1 MPITATF
8 AADFSSFST
17 AVQKAEVE
25 LRSFEDGA
33 GKIEKALGRIG
44 DNFSGRKVIQ
54 EAQLTAKAIEDIGG
68 VSRLTEN
75 ELQRVATQAQEA
87 VAKMKALGLEVPQG
101 IQKIADAAKST
112 QSGFADLLGPLG
124 QANNLLGL
132 FGAGLSIGAV
142 VAFGRSVL
150 DTADSLTKM
159 SDQTGIGIE
168 ALQRL
173 QAVAEPSG
181 NSLQDI
187 TSAVNQ
193 MQKRI
198 VEGSQSAVDALS
210 AIGVTTSELK
220 ALAPDDQFFRIAKGI
235 QAIPDPARQA
245 QAAMAIFGKSGAEL
259 LPTIKANIDA
269 LADSTVRMSAE
280 SAQAL
285 DDFGDA
291 IGWAKSNAVAMLGDF
306 AGSVLQL
313 VGSLRQLPEEIHAW
327 TAAMDEAAAKR
338 GAWAWMFEGG
348 QRLPD
353 VSVPGMIG
361 QAPGVPDSMQ
371 AQITAAQR
379 LALIRGETAFA
390 PGAPKQPQVA
400 SLPSMP
406 SGLDDLLGQLSG
418 GLSDQMEMIKAQ
430 AEWAAVMDELSS
442 AAGNAAATVAGMN
455 GEVVEGIKYYL
466 QAGVSQGVLQKAYAA
481 TATEVAAVATV
492 RVKER
497 EALKLEQDAIAA
509 TARMWS
515 EYGTV
520 LAAQGSTA
528 IDQQIAAINRWAAE
542 TAAAAQKA
550 GTYTAEFADQLE
562 ATRKAKQAGVMTDF
576 AAINDAMTTQ
586 TKAGLQQAADKAQAT
601 YQAALMHVG
610 EFSDGAIQRFRDT
623 ADAAQLAAN
632 AFGTGF
638 ESASVRATAALQETV
653 NQAAKA
659 KAALDMMFAGDAV
672 PTSESLSAA
681 AMRPGSFLGFGGGTM
696 QQGTTGFVSNLPWP
710 ARANGGPVSSGQPY
724 MVGERGPELFTPGQS
739 GFITPN
745 GGGVGSI
752 TVNISA
758 GVFDRSTVAVLAD
771 QIGTELLR
779 RVNRR
784 LPSA

>member
-33 GKIEKALGRIG
+33 GKVEKALGRIG

-132 FGAGLSIGAV
+132 FGAGLSVGAV
-142 VAFGRSVL
+142 VGFGREVFRA
-150 DTADSLTKM
+150 ADGLTRM
-159 SDQTGIGIE
+159 ADQTGIGIV

-181 NSLQDI
+181 NSLEQV
-187 TSAVNQ
+187 TSAVTQ

-198 VEGSQSAVDALS
+198 AEGAKGTEDALKDLRLS
-210 AIGVTTSELK
+210 LSDVRTMN
-220 ALAPDDQFFRIAKGI
+220 PDDAFFAIAQGI
-235 QAIPDPARQA
+235 QAIKDPAEQTRVAMELFGRSGGEILPTLKADIDALKDSTVKMSDESAKALDDLGDAFGRWKSDAVSAIGEVLGQMA
-245 QAAMAIFGKSGAEL
+245 LLSTKGNELTDGNLGNLLAPGGLMGGLTGLTSQSWSWLGQQIAPTPVAPTPAGSQIQQGAGGFGTAGLRDLLGASSPLGENANSLKAISDELALAEQRASGFTAAMAEL
-259 LPTIKANIDA
+259 
-269 LADSTVRMSAE
+269 
-280 SAQAL
+280 
-285 DDFGDA
+285 G
-291 IGWAKSNAVAMLGDF
+291 
-306 AGSVLQL
+306 
-313 VGSLRQLPEEIHAW
+313 
-327 TAAMDEAAAKR
+327 
-338 GAWAWMFEGG
+338 
-348 QRLPD
+348 
-353 VSVPGMIG
+353 
-361 QAPGVPDSMQ
+361 
-371 AQITAAQR
+371 
-379 LALIRGETAFA
+379 
-390 PGAPKQPQVA
+390 
-400 SLPSMP
+400 
-406 SGLDDLLGQLSG
+406 
-418 GLSDQMEMIKAQ
+418 
-430 AEWAAVMDELSS
+430 AAVGKASV
-442 AAGNAAATVAGMN
+442 TVAGMN
-455 GEVVEGIKYYL
+455 GEVVEAVKFYL
-466 QAGVSQGVLQKAYAA
+466 QAGVSQSTLQKAYAL
-481 TATEVAAVATV
+481 TATEVAAVAKV
-492 RVKER
+492 LVEEKD
-497 EALKLEQDAIAA
+497 ALKLEQDAIAA
-509 TARMWS
+509 TTRMWS
-515 EYGTV
+515 EYDAVRTT
-520 LAAQGSTA
+520 QGSTA
-528 IDQQIAAINRWAAE
+528 TQQAIADVIRWSDA

-550 GTYTAEFADQLE
+550 GTDTAAFYE
-562 ATRKAKQAGVMTDF
+562 ALAATTTAKLQGIAVDWSS
-576 AAINDAMTTQ
+576 INTELSTG
-586 TKAGLQQAADKAQAT
+586 TKVGLQEIADKAQAT
-601 YQAALMHVG
+601 YQAALAHVG

-724 MVGERGPELFTPGQS
+724 MVGERGPELFTPGQA